1 VKARADGNKK
11 AGYTG
16 PLLRYH
22 SRRVGEGAELR
33 CEARLPGRPQYKSR
47 VGWNPLRLRRMA
59 RFQRHDL
66 RVLGRTAGLPSMA
79 VHALQLTAWWLV
91 MAGNA

>member
-22 SRRVGEGAELR
+22 LRRAGEGAELR
-33 CEARLPGRPQYKSR
+33 CEAYTTGKVPHHQQG
-47 VGWNPLRLRRMA
+47 VCA
-59 RFQRHDL
+59 R
-66 RVLGRTAGLPSMA
+66 TTS
-79 VHALQLTAWWLV
+79 
-91 MAGNA
+91 